1 MNASEV
7 LNMIFKQLSVPPI
20 GTNCYI
26 FGDDAAKLGAIV
38 DPGGD
43 AAGIL
48 SAVRDLG
55 LTVSAIFLTH
65 GHYDHTGAV
74 ADIVA
79 AYPGI
84 PVYIHSA
91 DAQSDKQG
99 IFPPLPRENLRF
111 YGEGARVPLGSL
123 TGEVL
128 HTPGHPKGSVTLKVE
143 DVLFT
148 GDTLF
153 RGSCGRTDLPGGS
166 YQEMSA
172 SLARLGA
179 LPGDYRV
186 CPGHEGLSTLETER
200 KINFFLKEAMVG

>member
-1 MNASEV
+1 
-7 LNMIFKQLSVPPI
+7 MIVKVIQVPPI
-20 GTNCYI
+20 GTNCYPL
-26 FGDDAAKLGAIV
+26 GDETQKVCAV
-38 DPGGD
+38 VEPGGG
-43 AAGIL
+43 AP
-48 SAVRDLG
+48 AVLDMVKGYG
-55 LTVSAIFLTH
+55 LKLSAIFLTH

-111 YGEGARVPLGSL
+111 YGEGDRVPLGSL
-123 TGEVL
+123 TVEVL
-128 HTPGHPKGSVTLKVE
+128 HTPGHTKGSVTLKVE

-200 KINFFLKEAMVG
+200 KINFFLNGAMGG